1 MYVMLSTFNRSLI
14 KNTYY
19 RYHRNRENHRKHPY
33 LKAVTDDLLDL
44 NEDFNLIA
52 EDQEITMHGMAEKE
66 TVGEV
71 KETSNLEEEY
81 DTITY
86 SLYDDITFE
95 SNQAQNISETIEKN
109 VTINTPQNNVEELV
123 TLKLDN
129 FNELMSENSTL
140 IKRKSSEE
148 IIAKPKKNKNET
160 ILNKEENEMD
170 DNTPDIKASKLVT
183 VLSAVKIKNKD
194 IDSKI
199 KSKAVNISS
208 DDLSNSDLFD

>member
-1 MYVMLSTFNRSLI
+1 
-14 KNTYY
+14 
-19 RYHRNRENHRKHPY
+19 
-33 LKAVTDDLLDL
+33 
-44 NEDFNLIA
+44 
-52 EDQEITMHGMAEKE
+52 MHGMAEKE